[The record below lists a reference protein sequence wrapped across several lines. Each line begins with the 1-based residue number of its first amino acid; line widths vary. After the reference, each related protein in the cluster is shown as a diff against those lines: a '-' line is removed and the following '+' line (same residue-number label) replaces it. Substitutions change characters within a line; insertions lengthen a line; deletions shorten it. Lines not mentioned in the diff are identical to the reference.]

1 MNYMAPPNDAFM
13 GEDPDKLLE
22 KLDISDDREDCQG
35 NLVEFIKRSW
45 HILEPGSEYSHG
57 WHIDYISEALM
68 AVTFGDELDDGS
80 IYNRLMI
87 AVPPGS
93 MKSLMVNVF
102 WPAFEWGPCRM
113 PHMRYICVSHSQEL
127 AIRDGLKMRRLV
139 ESDWFRERWP
149 HVVLQKD
156 QNQKSKFETTAMGFR
171 QCCAINSI
179 TGARSDR
186 IIADDL
192 MSVSDAASQQI
203 KDTTNT
209 QFFEAIPTR
218 LVNPKRSAIVV
229 IQQRLAE
236 DDIIGSILERDLPY
250 DYLMLPM
257 RYDPSRAEPS
267 MVGLEDPRKE
277 EGELLFPAR
286 FPEEVVAR
294 DELIMGPWAAAAQ
307 FQQIPSPRTGG
318 VIKPEWI
325 PTWKQDSYPAFD
337 FIIAAVDGAY
347 TTKAENDPSAMT
359 VWGVW
364 SGGDQTA
371 QVTRS
376 ITSDGDMM
384 AAVQRTYTQEH
395 PKVMLMYAW
404 AERLEFHDLVEK
416 VQETMYRYGVNK
428 LLIEN
433 KASGISI
440 AQEMRRLY
448 GHEDFGVQLV
458 DPKGQDKLAR
468 LYSIQHLF
476 AEGLI
481 YAPDRSWADMVINQL
496 AVFPKGKH
504 DDLVDTTS
512 MALKHLRDLGLLVR
526 NAEWT
531 ADLDQSRIHQGS
543 PPEPLYPV

>member
-1 MNYMAPPNDAFM
+1 MNKHVSPNDLFL

-22 KLDISDDREDCQG
+22 KLDISDDRAACEG
-35 NLVEFIKRSW
+35 NLVEFIKRAW
-45 HILEPGSEYSHG
+45 PIIEPGAEYSHG
-57 WHIDYISEALM
+57 WHIDYIAVALM
-68 AVTFGDELDDGS
+68 AVTFGDELEDGS
-80 IYNRLMI
+80 LYNRLMI

-102 WPAFEWGPCRM
+102 WPAFEWGPCKM

-127 AIRDGLKMRRLV
+127 AIRDGLKMRRLI
-139 ESDWFRERWP
+139 ESDWYQARWP
-149 HVVLQKD
+149 VPLAKD
-156 QNQKSKFETTAMGFR
+156 QNQKQKFENLFTGFR

-179 TGARSDR
+179 TGARADR

-192 MSVSDAASQQI
+192 LSVSDAASQQI
-203 KDTTNT
+203 KDTTNQ

-236 DDIIGSILERDLPY
+236 DDIIGSILDRGLPY

-257 RYDPSRAEPS
+257 RFDPSRAQPS
-267 MVGLEDPRKE
+267 VLGLEDPRKE

-286 FPEEVVAR
+286 FPEEVVTR
-294 DELIMGPWAAAAQ
+294 DEIIMGPWAAAAQ
-307 FQQIPSPRTGG
+307 FQQLPSPRTGG
-318 VIKPEWI
+318 VIKREWI
-325 PTWKQDSYPAFD
+325 PTWERDNYPPFD
-337 FIIAAVDGAY
+337 FVLAAVDGAY

-359 VWGVW
+359 VWGIW

-395 PKVMLMYAW
+395 PKAMLMYAW

-416 VQETMYRYGVNK
+416 VQETMYRYGAHK

-440 AQEMRRLY
+440 AQEIQRLY
-448 GHEDFGVQLV
+448 GHEDFAVQLI

-531 ADLDQSRIHQGS
+531 ADLDQSRLHTGA
-543 PPEPLYPV
+543 PPEPLYPT